1 MGRGTT
7 LRLRRLSG
15 VSKVERHTGYGVEQG
30 QRWLDGRMEFTVVE
44 VRGDEVEVKYLDD
57 PARHRA

>member
-1 MGRGTT
+1 MD
-7 LRLRRLSG
+7 
-15 VSKVERHTGYGVEQG
+15 RHDTVVEQG

-57 PARHRA
+57 PSGVHSWHNRDRFEEFEQL